1 MTDRLPTAERKRL
14 YVSDL
19 DGTLLNENAELSA
32 RTYAILNDLLREG
45 LPFTVATAR
54 TYHSVL
60 PILRGLPIQVP
71 MIMQNGAVL
80 YDLPQKRVL
89 HAEVIAPQAFCSVC
103 ETMREHSVNGF
114 VYCVE
119 DSILRCCYRELSTD
133 SMRQFYEERRK
144 RYEKPFY
151 QVDALSELVSH
162 SPVYVTM
169 NAPRAVLQ
177 PLVDALKSTQG
188 LTLSYYSDVYR
199 EGLWYL
205 EISADTANKQHGIE
219 KIREMY
225 GFETAV
231 GFGDNVN
238 DLPLFAACERK
249 IAVANAADVLKSQA
263 DAVIGRNTEDAVALY
278 LRDEWM
284 RHP

>member
-1 MTDRLPTAERKRL
+1 MADTKRL

-19 DGTLLNENAELSA
+19 DGTLLNTNNELSEG
-32 RTYAILNDLLREG
+32 TYAILSDLLRKG
-45 LPFTVATAR
+45 LPLTVATAR
-54 TYHSVL
+54 TYHSVF

-89 HAEVIAPQAFCSVC
+89 HAEVIAPQAYCTVC
-103 ETMREHSVNGF
+103 EAMRKCAVNGF

-119 DSILRCCYRELSTD
+119 DGILRCCYRELATD
-133 SMRQFYEERRK
+133 SMRQFYEERRE

-151 QVDALSELVSH
+151 QVESLDELVTQH
-162 SPVYVTM
+162 PVYVTM

-177 PLVDALKSTQG
+177 PLVDSLKTTQG

-205 EISADTANKQHGIE
+205 EISADPADKQHGIARLR
-219 KIREMY
+219 KMFGYDFI
-225 GFETAV
+225 T

-238 DLPLFAACERK
+238 DLPLFAACDRK
-249 IAVANAADVLKSQA
+249 IAVANAAEVLKSNA
-263 DAVIGRNTEDAVALY
+263 DLVIGSNTEDAVARY
-278 LRDEWM
+278 LRDEWLL
-284 RHP
+284 P

>member
-1 MTDRLPTAERKRL
+1 MADTKRL

-19 DGTLLNENAELSA
+19 DGTLLNTNAELSEG
-32 RTYAILNDLLREG
+32 TYAILSDLLRKG
-45 LPFTVATAR
+45 LPLTVATAR

-89 HAEVIAPQAFCSVC
+89 HAEVIAPQAYCTVC
-103 ETMREHSVNGF
+103 EAMRKCAVNGF

-119 DSILRCCYRELSTD
+119 DGILRCCYRELATD
-133 SMRQFYEERRK
+133 SMRQFYEERRE

-151 QVDALSELVSH
+151 QVESLDELVTRH
-162 SPVYVTM
+162 PVYVTM

-177 PLVDALKSTQG
+177 PLVDSLKTTQG

-205 EISADTANKQHGIE
+205 EISADTADKQHGIARLR
-219 KIREMY
+219 KMFGYDFI
-225 GFETAV
+225 T

-238 DLPLFAACERK
+238 DLPLFAACDRK
-249 IAVANAADVLKSQA
+249 IAVANAAEVLKSNA
-263 DAVIGRNTEDAVALY
+263 DLVIGSNTEDAVARY
-278 LRDEWM
+278 LRDEWLL
-284 RHP
+284 P